1 MGKKSSQPSKKQ
13 TVPKQEKK
21 QHINSLIKILRPKV
35 YITDSS
41 NFKRLVQELTG
52 NGNGNSPVSSP
63 PDNYYPSNYAAS
75 PPSDRLPFINV
86 QDHAYQDNS
95 LDLSFDSSCFST
107 PLDGS
112 PDLQVQDSCNYVME
126 NSILPDYNQTF
137 DFSSYKDLESL
148 LLMDNDHPVSYNYN
162 DASCGMFQQ
171 EVCVYDYDFSSFI

>member
-41 NFKRLVQELTG
+41 NFKRLVQELPEREREL
-52 NGNGNSPVSSP
+52 SVSSP

-75 PPSDRLPFINV
+75 PPSDRVLFINV

-171 EVCVYDYDFSSFI
+171 EVCVFMI